1 MSISSLRLEAEHAIQ
16 LGDALRHGAV
26 AAKSTAHSLV
36 LSLGG
41 KPLGFNGWDSYANV
55 VGATHNAKAQA
66 KHTTLLYRGEA
77 EMLQRLRAG
86 LPGFDALE
94 RMALV
99 ACPGMQVAY
108 VHVLQQSSAQACFN
122 WHTDTETE
130 GYGAVRKTMVVLLSD
145 TASSMQI
152 QGEPEFAYSGVGA
165 AALFDSDRI
174 HRSGQAS
181 AGTLKIALMLKPMD
195 VPPSVASTIA
205 CAGAGAVGGVLGGG
219 LGKRTSDERGA
230 DATSVIKRRAG
241 VEYAPSLRTSGAI
254 VAPSRTDEQHRLP
267 SGNQRTC
274 LVDAC
279 FNAIKTLDPDSAVS
293 LAKLRSAAVPRLGNV
308 CEASWAS
315 MGNALVAQSAPFE
328 LQEATAR
335 FRTKGGIMLNL
346 LNAAPG
352 VYVVSMLVTVSGE
365 PNRHAIMVS
374 TVAESHCPLG
384 KMMDNGGAM
393 RPVYIEGKDRLHK
406 PAAKHAFKALFAQRV
421 GHADFA
427 VEAAEVYELVR
438 RVV

>member
-1 MSISSLRLEAEHAIQ
+1 MSITSLRLEAEYAIQ
-16 LGDALRHGAV
+16 LGDALRHGV
-26 AAKSTAHSLV
+26 VTAKSTAHSLV
-36 LSLGG
+36 LSLLGG
-41 KPLGFNGWDSYANV
+41 KPLGFNGWDSYINV

-77 EMLQRLRAG
+77 GMLQRLRAG

-94 RMALV
+94 RMALF

-145 TASSMQI
+145 TASSMQV
-152 QGEPEFAYSGVGA
+152 QDEPEFAYSGVGA

-195 VPPSVASTIA
+195 VP
-205 CAGAGAVGGVLGGG
+205 GAGAVGGVLGGG

-279 FNAIKTLDPDSAVS
+279 FNAIKTLDPESTVS

-328 LQEATAR
+328 LQVATVR
-335 FRTKGGIMLNL
+335 FRTQGGIMLNL
-346 LNAAPG
+346 LNAAPA
-352 VYVVSMLVTVSGE
+352 VYVASMLVTISGK

-374 TVAESHCPLG
+374 TVAEPHCPLG

-393 RPVYIEGKDRLHK
+393 RPVYIEDKDRLHK

>member
-1 MSISSLRLEAEHAIQ
+1 MSITSLLLYADHAIQ
-16 LGDALRHGAV
+16 LGDALRHGAA
-26 AAKSTAHSLV
+26 AAKGTANSLV
-36 LSLGG
+36 LSLGS
-41 KPLGFNGWDSYANV
+41 KRLGFKGWGSYVNV
-55 VGATHNAKAQA
+55 LGATHNAKAQA

-77 EMLQRLRAG
+77 GMLQRLRAG

-99 ACPGMQVAY
+99 ACPGMQVAF

-122 WHTDTETE
+122 WHTDTQTE
-130 GYGAVRKTMVVLLSD
+130 GYDAVCKTMVVLLSD
-145 TASSMQI
+145 TASSMQV
-152 QGEPEFAYSGVGA
+152 QGEPEFAYYGVGA

-195 VPPSVASTIA
+195 MLPSVANITA

-219 LGKRTSDERGA
+219 LGKRTSDERGT

-241 VEYAPSLRTSGAI
+241 VEYAPLLRTSGAI

-279 FNAIKTLDPDSAVS
+279 FNAIKTLDPDSTVS
-293 LAKLRSAAVPRLGNV
+293 LAKLRSAAVPQLGNV

-315 MGNALVAQSAPFE
+315 MGNALVAAPFE
-328 LQEATAR
+328 LQEATTR

-346 LNAAPG
+346 LNAAPA
-352 VYVVSMLVTVSGE
+352 VYVASMLVTISGK

-374 TVAESHCPLG
+374 TVAEPHCPLG

-393 RPVYIEGKDRLHK
+393 RPVYIEDKDRLHK

>member
-1 MSISSLRLEAEHAIQ
+1 
-16 LGDALRHGAV
+16 
-26 AAKSTAHSLV
+26 
-36 LSLGG
+36 
-41 KPLGFNGWDSYANV
+41 
-55 VGATHNAKAQA
+55 
-66 KHTTLLYRGEA
+66 
-77 EMLQRLRAG
+77 
-86 LPGFDALE
+86 
-94 RMALV
+94 
-99 ACPGMQVAY
+99 
-108 VHVLQQSSAQACFN
+108 
-122 WHTDTETE
+122 
-130 GYGAVRKTMVVLLSD
+130 MVVLLSD
-145 TASSMQI
+145 TASSMQV
-152 QGEPEFAYSGVGA
+152 QDEPEFVYSGVGA

-254 VAPSRTDEQHRLP
+254 VAPSRTNEQHRLP

>member
-1 MSISSLRLEAEHAIQ
+1 MSITSLYLDAEHAIQ
-16 LGDALRHGAV
+16 LGNALRDGAV
-26 AAKSTAHSLV
+26 AAKSTANSLV

-41 KPLGFNGWDSYANV
+41 KRLGFKGWASYVNV

-66 KHTTLLYRGEA
+66 KHTTLLYRGETG
-77 EMLQRLRAG
+77 MLQRLRAG
-86 LPGFDALE
+86 LPGFDSLE
-94 RMALV
+94 RMALD
-99 ACPGMQVAY
+99 ACPGMQVAF

-145 TASSMQI
+145 TASSMQVRD
-152 QGEPEFAYSGVGA
+152 EPEFVYSGVGA

-241 VEYAPSLRTSGAI
+241 VEYVPSLRTSGAI

-279 FNAIKTLDPDSAVS
+279 FNAIKTLDPDSIVS
-293 LAKLRSAAVPRLGNV
+293 LAKLRSVAVPQLGNV

-315 MGNALVAQSAPFE
+315 MGNALVAAPFE
-328 LQEATAR
+328 LHEATVR

-352 VYVVSMLVTVSGE
+352 VYVASMLVTISGK

-374 TVAESHCPLG
+374 TVAEPHCPLG

-393 RPVYIEGKDRLHK
+393 RPVYIEDKDRLHK

-438 RVV
+438 V

>member
-1 MSISSLRLEAEHAIQ
+1 MPTSLRLDADHAIQ

-26 AAKSTAHSLV
+26 TAKGTANSLV
-36 LSLGG
+36 LSLDG
-41 KPLGFNGWDSYANV
+41 KPRGFRGWNSYNNV
-55 VGATHNAKAQA
+55 VGAKHNAKVQA

-77 EMLQRLRAG
+77 GMLQRLRAG

-99 ACPGMQVAY
+99 ACPGMQVAFA
-108 VHVLQQSSAQACFN
+108 HVLQQSSAQACFN
-122 WHTDTETE
+122 WHTDTQTE
-130 GYGAVRKTMVVLLSD
+130 GYDAVRKTMVVLLSD
-145 TASSMQI
+145 TTSSMQI

-165 AALFDSDRI
+165 AALFDSDRV

-195 VPPSVASTIA
+195 VPPSVANTIA
-205 CAGAGAVGGVLGGG
+205 CAGVGAVGDVLGGG
-219 LGKRTSDERGA
+219 LGKRTSDERG
-230 DATSVIKRRAG
+230 TSVIKRRAG
-241 VEYAPSLRTSGAI
+241 VEYAPLLRTSGAI
-254 VAPSRTDEQHRLP
+254 VALSRTDEQHRLP

-279 FNAIKTLDPDSAVS
+279 FNAIKTLDPDSIVS
-293 LAKLRSAAVPRLGNV
+293 LAKLRSVAVPQLGNV

-315 MGNALVAQSAPFE
+315 MGNALVAQSVPFE
-328 LQEATAR
+328 LQEATVR

-352 VYVVSMLVTVSGE
+352 VYVASMLVTISGK

-374 TVAESHCPLG
+374 TVAEPHCPLG

-393 RPVYIEGKDRLHK
+393 RPVYIEDKDRLHK

-421 GHADFA
+421 GHDDFV
-427 VEAAEVYELVR
+427 VEAAEVYEFVR
-438 RVV
+438 V

>member
-1 MSISSLRLEAEHAIQ
+1 
-16 LGDALRHGAV
+16 
-26 AAKSTAHSLV
+26 
-36 LSLGG
+36 
-41 KPLGFNGWDSYANV
+41 
-55 VGATHNAKAQA
+55 
-66 KHTTLLYRGEA
+66 
-77 EMLQRLRAG
+77 
-86 LPGFDALE
+86 
-94 RMALV
+94 
-99 ACPGMQVAY
+99 
-108 VHVLQQSSAQACFN
+108 
-122 WHTDTETE
+122 
-130 GYGAVRKTMVVLLSD
+130 
-145 TASSMQI
+145 
-152 QGEPEFAYSGVGA
+152 
-165 AALFDSDRI
+165 
-174 HRSGQAS
+174 
-181 AGTLKIALMLKPMD
+181 MLKPMD
-195 VPPSVASTIA
+195 MLPSVANITA

-219 LGKRTSDERGA
+219 LGKRTSDERGT

-241 VEYAPSLRTSGAI
+241 VEYAPLLRTSGAI

-279 FNAIKTLDPDSAVS
+279 FNAIKTLDPDSTVS
-293 LAKLRSAAVPRLGNV
+293 LAKLRSAAVPQIGNV

-315 MGNALVAQSAPFE
+315 MGNALVAAPFE
-328 LQEATAR
+328 LQEATTR

-352 VYVVSMLVTVSGE
+352 VYVASMLVTISGK

-374 TVAESHCPLG
+374 TVAEPHCPLG

-393 RPVYIEGKDRLHK
+393 RPVYIEDKDRLHK

>member
-1 MSISSLRLEAEHAIQ
+1 MSITSLRLEAEYAIQ
-16 LGDALRHGAV
+16 LGDALRHGV
-26 AAKSTAHSLV
+26 VTAKSTAHSLV

-41 KPLGFNGWDSYANV
+41 KPLGFNGWDSYINV

-77 EMLQRLRAG
+77 GMLQRLRAG

-195 VPPSVASTIA
+195 VPPSVAS

-241 VEYAPSLRTSGAI
+241 VEYVPSLRTSGAI

-293 LAKLRSAAVPRLGNV
+293 LAKLRSVAVPQIGNV

-328 LQEATAR
+328 LQEATVR

>member
-1 MSISSLRLEAEHAIQ
+1 MLVTSLRLDAKRAIE
-16 LGDALRHGAV
+16 LGDALSRGAV
-26 AAKSTAHSLV
+26 AAKGTAHSLV
-36 LSLGG
+36 LPLDG
-41 KPLGFNGWDSYANV
+41 KHLGFNGWDSYVNV

-66 KHTTLLYRGEA
+66 KHTTLLYRGETG
-77 EMLQRLRAG
+77 MLPRLRTG

-94 RMALV
+94 RMAFV
-99 ACPGMQVAY
+99 ACPGMEVAF
-108 VHVLQQSSAQACFN
+108 VHVLQQSSGQACFN

-130 GYGAVRKTMVVLLSD
+130 GYGAVCKTMVVLLSD
-145 TASSMQI
+145 TKSSMQV
-152 QGEPEFAYSGVGA
+152 QGEPEFVYSGVGA

-195 VPPSVASTIA
+195 MLPSVAKTTA
-205 CAGAGAVGGVLGGG
+205 CAGVGAGGGVLGKRSAPPRSG
-219 LGKRTSDERGA
+219 LD
-230 DATSVIKRRAG
+230 VKRRAG
-241 VEYAPSLRTSGAI
+241 IEYTPLLRTSGAI

-279 FNAIKTLDPDSAVS
+279 FNAIKTLDPDSTVS
-293 LAKLRSAAVPRLGNV
+293 LAKLRTAAVPQIGNV

-328 LQEATAR
+328 LQEATVR

-352 VYVVSMLVTVSGE
+352 VYVVSMLVTVSDK

-374 TVAESHCPLG
+374 TVAEPHCPLG
-384 KMMDNGGAM
+384 KMVDNSGAM
-393 RPVYIEGKDRLHK
+393 RPVYIEDKDKLHK

-421 GHADFA
+421 GHDDFA
-427 VEAAEVYELVR
+427 VEAAEVYEVVR
-438 RVV
+438 V

>member
-1 MSISSLRLEAEHAIQ
+1 MSVTSLCLDAKHANV
-16 LGDALRHGAV
+16 LGDALSRGAV
-26 AAKSTAHSLV
+26 AAKGTAHSLV
-36 LSLGG
+36 LPLDG
-41 KPLGFNGWDSYANV
+41 KPLGFSGWGSYVNV
-55 VGATHNAKAQA
+55 LGATHNAKAQA
-66 KHTTLLYRGEA
+66 KHTTLLYRGETG
-77 EMLQRLRAG
+77 MLQRLRTG

-94 RMALV
+94 SMALV
-99 ACPGMQVAY
+99 ACPGTQVAF

-130 GYGAVRKTMVVLLSD
+130 GYGAVCKTMVVLLSD
-145 TASSMQI
+145 TASSMQV
-152 QGEPEFAYSGVGA
+152 QGEPEFVYSGVGA

-195 VPPSVASTIA
+195 MLPSVANTTA
-205 CAGAGAVGGVLGGG
+205 CAGVGAGGGVLGKRSAP
-219 LGKRTSDERGA
+219 LGTGMD
-230 DATSVIKRRAG
+230 VKRRAG
-241 VEYAPSLRTSGAI
+241 IEYTPLLRTSGAI

-279 FNAIKTLDPDSAVS
+279 FNAIKTLDPDSTVS
-293 LAKLRSAAVPRLGNV
+293 LAKLRTAAVPQIGNV

-315 MGNALVAQSAPFE
+315 MGNALIAQSVPFE
-328 LQEATAR
+328 LQEATTR

-352 VYVVSMLVTVSGE
+352 VYVVSMLVTVSGK

-374 TVAESHCPLG
+374 TVAEPHCPLG
-384 KMMDNGGAM
+384 KMIDNSGAM
-393 RPVYIEGKDRLHK
+393 RPVYIEAKDRLHK
-406 PAAKHAFKALFAQRV
+406 PAAKLAFKALFAQRV
-421 GHADFA
+421 GHDDFA

-438 RVV
+438 V

>member
-1 MSISSLRLEAEHAIQ
+1 MSITSLYLDAEHAIQ
-16 LGDALRHGAV
+16 LGNALRDGAV
-26 AAKSTAHSLV
+26 AAKSTANSLV

-41 KPLGFNGWDSYANV
+41 KRLGFKGWASYVNV

-66 KHTTLLYRGEA
+66 KHTTLLYRGETG
-77 EMLQRLRAG
+77 MLQRLRAG
-86 LPGFDALE
+86 LPGFDSLE
-94 RMALV
+94 RMALD
-99 ACPGMQVAY
+99 ACPGMQVAF

-145 TASSMQI
+145 TASSMQVRD
-152 QGEPEFAYSGVGA
+152 EPEFVYSGVGA

-241 VEYAPSLRTSGAI
+241 VEYVPSLRTSGAI

-279 FNAIKTLDPDSAVS
+279 FNAIKTLDPDSIVS
-293 LAKLRSAAVPRLGNV
+293 LAKLRSVAVPQLGNV

-315 MGNALVAQSAPFE
+315 MGNALVAAPFE
-328 LQEATAR
+328 LHEATVR

-352 VYVVSMLVTVSGE
+352 VYVASMLVTISGK

-374 TVAESHCPLG
+374 TVAEPHCPLG

-393 RPVYIEGKDRLHK
+393 RPVYIEDKDRLHK

-427 VEAAEVYELVR
+427 VEAAEVYEVVR
-438 RVV
+438 V

>member
-1 MSISSLRLEAEHAIQ
+1 MSITSLYLDADHAIQ
-16 LGDALRHGAV
+16 LGNALRDGAV
-26 AAKSTAHSLV
+26 AAKSTANSLV

-41 KPLGFNGWDSYANV
+41 KRLGFKGWASYVNV

-66 KHTTLLYRGEA
+66 KHTTLLYRGETG
-77 EMLQRLRAG
+77 MLQRLRAG
-86 LPGFDALE
+86 LPGFDSLE
-94 RMALV
+94 RMALD
-99 ACPGMQVAY
+99 ACPGMQVAF

-122 WHTDTETE
+122 WHTDTQTE
-130 GYGAVRKTMVVLLSD
+130 GYDAVCKTMVVLLSD
-145 TASSMQI
+145 TASSMQV

-195 VPPSVASTIA
+195 VPPSVANTIA
-205 CAGAGAVGGVLGGG
+205 CAGAGAVGVLGGG

-241 VEYAPSLRTSGAI
+241 VEYAPLLRTSGAI

-279 FNAIKTLDPDSAVS
+279 FNAIKTLDPDSTVS
-293 LAKLRSAAVPRLGNV
+293 LAKLRSAAVPQLGNV

-315 MGNALVAQSAPFE
+315 MGNALVAAPFE
-328 LQEATAR
+328 LQEATTR

-346 LNAAPG
+346 LNAAPA
-352 VYVVSMLVTVSGE
+352 VYVASMLVTISGK

-374 TVAESHCPLG
+374 TVAEPHCPLG
-384 KMMDNGGAM
+384 KMIDNSGAM
-393 RPVYIEGKDRLHK
+393 RPVYIEDKDRLHK

>member
-1 MSISSLRLEAEHAIQ
+1 MSLTSLRLDAKHAIE
-16 LGDALRHGAV
+16 LGDALSRGAV
-26 AAKSTAHSLV
+26 AAKGTAHSLV
-36 LSLGG
+36 LPLDG
-41 KPLGFNGWDSYANV
+41 KPLGFNGWDSYVNV
-55 VGATHNAKAQA
+55 IGATHNAKAQA
-66 KHTTLLYRGEA
+66 KHTTLLYRGETG
-77 EMLQRLRAG
+77 MLQRLRTG

-94 RMALV
+94 SMALV
-99 ACPGMQVAY
+99 ACPGTQVAF

-130 GYGAVRKTMVVLLSD
+130 GYGAVCKTMVVLLSD

-195 VPPSVASTIA
+195 MLPSVANITA

-219 LGKRTSDERGA
+219 LGKRTSDERGT

-241 VEYAPSLRTSGAI
+241 VEYAPLLRTSGAI

-279 FNAIKTLDPDSAVS
+279 FNAIKTLDPDSTVS
-293 LAKLRSAAVPRLGNV
+293 LAKLRSAAVPQIGNV

-315 MGNALVAQSAPFE
+315 MGNALVAAPFE
-328 LQEATAR
+328 LQEATTR

-352 VYVVSMLVTVSGE
+352 VYVASMLVTISGK

-374 TVAESHCPLG
+374 TVAEPHCPLG

-393 RPVYIEGKDRLHK
+393 RPVYIEDKDRLHK

-427 VEAAEVYELVR
+427 VEAAEVYEVVR
-438 RVV
+438 V

>member
-1 MSISSLRLEAEHAIQ
+1 MSITSLYLDADHAIQ
-16 LGDALRHGAV
+16 LGNALRDGAV
-26 AAKSTAHSLV
+26 AAKSTANSLV

-41 KPLGFNGWDSYANV
+41 KRLGFKGWASYVNV

-66 KHTTLLYRGEA
+66 KHTTLLYRGETG
-77 EMLQRLRAG
+77 MLQRLRAG
-86 LPGFDALE
+86 LPGFDSLE
-94 RMALV
+94 RMALD
-99 ACPGMQVAY
+99 ACPGMQVAF

-122 WHTDTETE
+122 WHTDTQTE
-130 GYGAVRKTMVVLLSD
+130 GYDAVRKTMVVLLSD
-145 TASSMQI
+145 TASSMQV
-152 QGEPEFAYSGVGA
+152 QGEPEFAYYGVGA

-195 VPPSVASTIA
+195 VPPSVANTIA
-205 CAGAGAVGGVLGGG
+205 CAGAGAVGVLGGG

-241 VEYAPSLRTSGAI
+241 VEYAPLLRTSGAI

-279 FNAIKTLDPDSAVS
+279 FNAIKTLDPDSTVS
-293 LAKLRSAAVPRLGNV
+293 LAKLRSAAVPQIGNV

-315 MGNALVAQSAPFE
+315 MGNALVAAPFE
-328 LQEATAR
+328 LQEATTR

-346 LNAAPG
+346 LNAAPA
-352 VYVVSMLVTVSGE
+352 VYVASMLVTISGK

-374 TVAESHCPLG
+374 TVAEPHCPLG

-393 RPVYIEGKDRLHK
+393 RPVYIEDKDRLHK

-427 VEAAEVYELVR
+427 VEAAEVYEVVR
-438 RVV
+438 V

>member
-1 MSISSLRLEAEHAIQ
+1 MSITRLIFPHDDAASLCDAIAD
-16 LGDALRHGAV
+16 GIT
-26 AAKSTAHSLV
+26 AAKGTDASLV
-36 LSLGG
+36 MILDGET
-41 KPLGFNGWDSYANV
+41 LGFRGWNSYSNV
-55 VGATHNAKAQA
+55 VGAMHNAKVQA
-66 KHTTLLYRGEA
+66 KHTTLLYRGETG
-77 EMLQRLRAG
+77 MLQRLRRG

-94 RMALV
+94 RMALE
-99 ACPGMQVAY
+99 ACPGMQVAF

-122 WHTDTETE
+122 WHTDTQTE
-130 GYGAVRKTMVVLLSD
+130 GYDAVRKTMVVLLSD
-145 TASSMQI
+145 TASSMQV

-195 VPPSVASTIA
+195 MLPSVANITA

-219 LGKRTSDERGA
+219 LGKRTSDERGT

-241 VEYAPSLRTSGAI
+241 VEYAPLLRTSGAI

-279 FNAIKTLDPDSAVS
+279 FNAIKTLDPDSTVS
-293 LAKLRSAAVPRLGNV
+293 LAKLRSAAVPQIGNV

-315 MGNALVAQSAPFE
+315 MGNALVAAPFE
-328 LQEATAR
+328 LQEATTR

-346 LNAAPG
+346 LNAAPA
-352 VYVVSMLVTVSGE
+352 VYVASMLVTISGK

-374 TVAESHCPLG
+374 TVAEPHCPLG
-384 KMMDNGGAM
+384 KMIDNSGAM
-393 RPVYIEGKDRLHK
+393 RPVYIEANDRLHK
-406 PAAKHAFKALFAQRV
+406 PAAKLAFKALFAQRV
-421 GHADFA
+421 GHDDFA

-438 RVV
+438 V

>member
-1 MSISSLRLEAEHAIQ
+1 MSITSLRLEAEYAIQ
-16 LGDALRHGAV
+16 LGDALRHGV
-26 AAKSTAHSLV
+26 VTAKSTAHSLV

-41 KPLGFNGWDSYANV
+41 KPLGFNGWDSYINV

-77 EMLQRLRAG
+77 GMLQRLRAG

-195 VPPSVASTIA
+195 VPPSVAS

-241 VEYAPSLRTSGAI
+241 VEYVPSLRTSGAI

-293 LAKLRSAAVPRLGNV
+293 LAKLRSVAVPQIGNV

-328 LQEATAR
+328 LQEATVR

-438 RVV
+438 V

>member
-1 MSISSLRLEAEHAIQ
+1 MSITSLYLDADHAIQ
-16 LGDALRHGAV
+16 LGNALRDGAV
-26 AAKSTAHSLV
+26 AAKSTANSLV

-41 KPLGFNGWDSYANV
+41 KRLGFKGWASYVNV

-66 KHTTLLYRGEA
+66 KHTTLLYRGETG
-77 EMLQRLRAG
+77 MLQRLRAG
-86 LPGFDALE
+86 LPGFDSLE
-94 RMALV
+94 RMALD
-99 ACPGMQVAY
+99 ACPGMQVAF

-145 TASSMQI
+145 TASSMQVRD
-152 QGEPEFAYSGVGA
+152 EPEFVYSGVGA

-241 VEYAPSLRTSGAI
+241 VEYAPLLRTSGAI

-279 FNAIKTLDPDSAVS
+279 FNAIKTLDPDSTVS
-293 LAKLRSAAVPRLGNV
+293 LAKLRSAAVPQLGNV

-315 MGNALVAQSAPFE
+315 MGNALVAAPFE
-328 LQEATAR
+328 LQEATTR

-346 LNAAPG
+346 LNAAPA
-352 VYVVSMLVTVSGE
+352 VYVASMLVTISGK

-374 TVAESHCPLG
+374 TVAEPHCPLG

-393 RPVYIEGKDRLHK
+393 RPVYIEDKDRLHK

>member
-1 MSISSLRLEAEHAIQ
+1 MSITSLYLDADHAIQ
-16 LGDALRHGAV
+16 LGNALRDGAV
-26 AAKSTAHSLV
+26 AAKSTANSLV

-41 KPLGFNGWDSYANV
+41 KRLGFKGWASYVNV

-66 KHTTLLYRGEA
+66 KHTTLLYRGETG
-77 EMLQRLRAG
+77 MLQRLRAG
-86 LPGFDALE
+86 LPGFDSLE
-94 RMALV
+94 RMALD
-99 ACPGMQVAY
+99 ACPGMQVAF

-122 WHTDTETE
+122 WHTDTQTE
-130 GYGAVRKTMVVLLSD
+130 GYDAVRKTMVVLLSD
-145 TASSMQI
+145 TASSMQV

-195 VPPSVASTIA
+195 VPPSVANTIA
-205 CAGAGAVGGVLGGG
+205 CAGAGAVGVLGGG

-241 VEYAPSLRTSGAI
+241 VEYAPLLRTSGAI

-279 FNAIKTLDPDSAVS
+279 FNAIKTLDPDSTVS
-293 LAKLRSAAVPRLGNV
+293 LAKLRSAAVPQIGNV

-315 MGNALVAQSAPFE
+315 MGNALVAAPFE
-328 LQEATAR
+328 LQEATTR

-346 LNAAPG
+346 LNAAPA
-352 VYVVSMLVTVSGE
+352 VYVASMLVTISGK

-374 TVAESHCPLG
+374 TVAEPHCPLG

-393 RPVYIEGKDRLHK
+393 RPVYIEDKDRLHK

-427 VEAAEVYELVR
+427 VEAAEVYEVVR
-438 RVV
+438 V

>member
-1 MSISSLRLEAEHAIQ
+1 MSITSLLLDADHAIQ
-16 LGDALRHGAV
+16 LGDALRHGAA
-26 AAKSTAHSLV
+26 AAKGTANSLV
-36 LSLGG
+36 LSLGS
-41 KPLGFNGWDSYANV
+41 KRLGFKGWGSYVNV
-55 VGATHNAKAQA
+55 LGATHNAKAQA

-77 EMLQRLRAG
+77 GMLQRLRAG

-99 ACPGMQVAY
+99 ACPGMQVAFA
-108 VHVLQQSSAQACFN
+108 HVLQQSSAQACFN
-122 WHTDTETE
+122 WHTDTQTE
-130 GYGAVRKTMVVLLSD
+130 GYDAVCKTMVVLLSD
-145 TASSMQI
+145 TASSMQV

-195 VPPSVASTIA
+195 VPPSVANTIA
-205 CAGAGAVGGVLGGG
+205 CAGAGAVGVLGGG
-219 LGKRTSDERGA
+219 LGKRTSDERGT

-241 VEYAPSLRTSGAI
+241 VEYAPLLRTSGAI

-279 FNAIKTLDPDSAVS
+279 FNAIKTLDPDSTVS
-293 LAKLRSAAVPRLGNV
+293 LAKLRSAAVPQIGNV

-315 MGNALVAQSAPFE
+315 MGNALVAQSVPFE
-328 LQEATAR
+328 LQEATVR

-352 VYVVSMLVTVSGE
+352 VYVVSMLVTVSGK

-374 TVAESHCPLG
+374 TIDEPHCPLG
-384 KMMDNGGAM
+384 KMIDNSGAM
-393 RPVYIEGKDRLHK
+393 RPVYIEEKDKLHK
-406 PAAKHAFKALFAQRV
+406 PAAKHAFKTLFAQRV
-421 GHADFA
+421 GHDDFA
-427 VEAAEVYELVR
+427 VEGAEVYEVVR
-438 RVV
+438 V

>member
-1 MSISSLRLEAEHAIQ
+1 
-16 LGDALRHGAV
+16 
-26 AAKSTAHSLV
+26 
-36 LSLGG
+36 
-41 KPLGFNGWDSYANV
+41 
-55 VGATHNAKAQA
+55 
-66 KHTTLLYRGEA
+66 
-77 EMLQRLRAG
+77 
-86 LPGFDALE
+86 
-94 RMALV
+94 
-99 ACPGMQVAY
+99 
-108 VHVLQQSSAQACFN
+108 
-122 WHTDTETE
+122 
-130 GYGAVRKTMVVLLSD
+130 
-145 TASSMQI
+145 MQI

-241 VEYAPSLRTSGAI
+241 VEYVPSLRTSGAI

-279 FNAIKTLDPDSAVS
+279 FNAIKTLDPDSIVS
-293 LAKLRSAAVPRLGNV
+293 LAKLRSVAVPQLGNV

-315 MGNALVAQSAPFE
+315 MGNALVAAPFE
-328 LQEATAR
+328 LHEATVR

-352 VYVVSMLVTVSGE
+352 VYVASMLVTISGK

-374 TVAESHCPLG
+374 TVAEPHCPLG

-393 RPVYIEGKDRLHK
+393 RPVYIEDKDRLHK

-427 VEAAEVYELVR
+427 VEAAEVYEVVR
-438 RVV
+438 V